1 MDNLKNGNGVV
12 TVCYGETR
20 EWKSREDAKKF
31 FLEAMMNS
39 EGSERERYSNVYFGI
54 IMGFPICTDSG

>member
-12 TVCYGETR
+12 TVCYGQTQ
-20 EWKSREDAKKF
+20 EWNSREKAARF
-31 FLEAMMNS
+31 FIEAMMNS

-54 IMGFPICTDSG
+54 IQGFPICTDSE